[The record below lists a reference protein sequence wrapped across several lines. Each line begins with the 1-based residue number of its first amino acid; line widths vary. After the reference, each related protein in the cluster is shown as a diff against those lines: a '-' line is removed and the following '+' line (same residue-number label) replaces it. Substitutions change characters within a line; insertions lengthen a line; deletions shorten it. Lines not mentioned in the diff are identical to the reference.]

1 MGTFKVARRGRDSV
15 AELARAVVGK
25 IIDVGEG
32 RGIARRRIIAS
43 KDPYADADDGAPE
56 DDPLP

>member
-43 KDPYADADDGAPE
+43 KDPDADADDGAPE